1 MEPVSP
7 PIKINICESHRR
19 EPGSIYFTTRPGGL
33 PTRQPYGWIVGIAQD
48 GSILL
53 DRKFIGTTQDIRALP
68 NGNLLFSQSAQGLL
82 YELDPAGTILHTW
95 HARGKWIDKAPP
107 AGSVELPVNHIH
119 HTVAYLPNGN
129 FLILDAE
136 LRQYENWYSN
146 ARDEKAPRQKAALVG
161 DILHEV
167 TRNGRLVHSHHLFDI
182 LDPYRITHGSFDDYW
197 HKQGFPGA
205 YDWSHVNAV
214 HHVAE
219 DDTLIISVR
228 HQDCIIK
235 IGRQDGKL
243 RWILS
248 NHGGWKSDWQKYLLT
263 PEEGLRWQYH
273 QHDCSPTGSRRVMC
287 FDNGNFRVPA
297 FQTPLADDEN
307 FSRAVEFEVDEANM
321 RIRQIWE
328 YGEKARE
335 RIFACYQGGAMRLPK
350 TGNTFM
356 TFGGICLKD
365 GKPYG
370 SNVNAFGRARLI
382 EVTPQGEVVFDLQVD
397 DSNATQPMAYS
408 AFRST
413 YLPAR

>member
-7 PIKINICESHRR
+7 PIKLNICHPQRR

-33 PTRQPYGWIVGIAQD
+33 PTRQPYGWVFGINQD
-48 GSILL
+48 GSIAL
-53 DRKFIGTTQDIRALP
+53 DRKFVGTSQDIRALS

-82 YELDPAGTILHTW
+82 YELDRNGNILHTW
-95 HARGKWIDKAPP
+95 HSRGKWIDKTPP
-107 AGSVELPVNHIH
+107 TGSVELPVNHIH

-136 LRQYENWYSN
+136 RRDYDDWYSSST
-146 ARDEKAPRQKAALVG
+146 DENAPRQKAALVG
-161 DILHEV
+161 DIIHEV
-167 TRNGRLVHSHHLFDI
+167 TRSGELIHSHRLLDI

-214 HHVAE
+214 RHVEE

-235 IGRQDGKL
+235 IGRTDGKL
-243 RWILS
+243 RWILG
-248 NHGGWKSDWQKYLLT
+248 NHGGWKTDWQKYLLT
-263 PEEGLRWQYH
+263 PEDGLRWQYH
-273 QHDCSPTGSRRVMC
+273 QHDCSPTGKNRVMC
-287 FDNGNFRVPA
+287 FDNGNFRAPA
-297 FQTPLADDEN
+297 FSKPLGDDVN
-307 FSRAVEFEVDEANM
+307 FSRAVEFEIDETNM
-321 RIRQIWE
+321 RVRQVWE
-328 YGEKARE
+328 YGEKASE

-397 DSNATQPMAYS
+397 DSNSPEPMAYS
-408 AFRST
+408 AFRAT
-413 YLPAR
+413 HLP

>member
-7 PIKINICESHRR
+7 PIKVNICDAKRR
-19 EPGSIYFTTRPGGL
+19 EPGTIFFTTRPGGL
-33 PTRQPYGWIVGIAQD
+33 PTRQPYGWIMGIAQD
-48 GSILL
+48 GSIAL
-53 DRKFIGTTQDIRALP
+53 DHKVVGTTQDIRALP
-68 NGNLLFSQSAQGLL
+68 NGHLLFSQSAQGLL
-82 YELDPAGTILHTW
+82 YELDRTGRSLHVW
-95 HARGKWIDKAPP
+95 HARGKWCDKSPP

-119 HTVAYLPNGN
+119 HTVATLPNGN

-136 LRQYENWYSN
+136 TRNFNNWHSN
-146 ARDEKAPRQKAALVG
+146 AQDEKAPRQTAALVG
-161 DILHEV
+161 DIIHEV
-167 TRNGRLVHSHHLFDI
+167 TREGVLVHSHHLFDI

-205 YDWSHVNAV
+205 HDWTHVNAV
-214 HHVAE
+214 HHVAG

-235 IGRQDGKL
+235 IGRADGKL
-243 RWILS
+243 RWILG
-248 NHGGWKSDWQKYLLT
+248 NPGGWKEPWQKYLLT
-263 PEEGLRWQYH
+263 AEEGLRWQYH
-273 QHDCSPTGSRRVMC
+273 QHDCSPTASNRVMC
-287 FDNGNFRVPA
+287 FDNGNFRAPA
-297 FQTPLADDEN
+297 FSTPMSDDQN
-307 FSRAVEFEVDEANM
+307 FSRAVEFEIDEKTM
-321 RIRQIWE
+321 RVRQVWE
-328 YGEKARE
+328 YGEKAKE
-335 RIFACYQGGAMRLPK
+335 RIFACYQGGALRLPK

-397 DSNATQPMAYS
+397 DSGATEPAAYS

-413 YLPAR
+413 HIPA